1 MKNKRILW
9 IAIVMFICGLIAMK
23 FIRDGGT
30 DSQNE
35 ENASKPKKQ
44 KIEHIST
51 DFNANAFTSKVEEN
65 LLKEI
70 GICDSTQGDDSN
82 LDNPSCSPRFF
93 RFFKLNKAKELN
105 QSFILLARSGVNG
118 FPVRRL
124 LIFERERGKLV
135 KVNGFVG
142 YIIERRS
149 TETNYDDIVVR
160 FFERYDKQKYFYNCL
175 YTWKSGQYQYVSCEA
190 INDFKLKPEK
200 ADSVSVEVE
209 KILYDKKLVF

>member
-1 MKNKRILW
+1 MHKKRILW
-9 IAIVMFICGLIAMK
+9 IAIVMFICGLVAMK
-23 FIRDGGT
+23 FMKNGSTDENSEDG
-30 DSQNE
+30 
-35 ENASKPKKQ
+35 SKPKKQ
-44 KIEHIST
+44 KIEYIST
-51 DFNANAFTSKVEEN
+51 DFNANAFTGKVEEK

-70 GICDSTQGDDSN
+70 GICDSTQADDTN
-82 LDNPSCSPRFF
+82 LDKPSCSPRFF

-105 QSFILLARSGVNG
+105 ESCMLMVRAGVNG

-124 LIFERERGKLV
+124 LIFERERGKIV

-142 YIIERRS
+142 YLIERRS

-175 YTWKSGQYQYVSCEA
+175 YTWKGGQYQYVCCEA

-200 ADSVSVEVE
+200 ADSVSIEVK
-209 KILYDKKLVF
+209 KILNEKRLVY

>member
-1 MKNKRILW
+1 MKNNRNTIVFLCILGVFVAW
-9 IAIVMFICGLIAMK
+9 FLNRKKG
-23 FIRDGGT
+23 
-30 DSQNE
+30 SNE
-35 ENASKPKKQ
+35 EDVNTSQLAKKQ

-51 DFNANAFTSKVEEN
+51 DFNANAFTGKVEEN

-70 GICDSTQGDDSN
+70 GICDSTQGDDTN

-105 QSFILLARSGVNG
+105 QSFMLLARSGVNG

-149 TETNYDDIVVR
+149 TETNYDDIVIR

-175 YTWKSGQYQYVSCEA
+175 YTWKGGQYQYVGCEA
-190 INDFKLKPEK
+190 INDYKLKPEK
-200 ADSVSVEVE
+200 ADSVSIEVE
-209 KILYDKKLVF
+209 KILNEKKLVF

>member
-1 MKNKRILW
+1 MKNNRNTIVFLCILGVFVAW
-9 IAIVMFICGLIAMK
+9 FLNRKKG
-23 FIRDGGT
+23 
-30 DSQNE
+30 SNE
-35 ENASKPKKQ
+35 EDVNTSHATKKQ
-44 KIEHIST
+44 KIEYIST
-51 DFNANAFTSKVEEN
+51 DFNANSFTGNIEEK

-70 GICDSTQGDDSN
+70 GICDSTQGDDTN

-105 QSFILLARSGVNG
+105 ESCMLMVRAGVNA

-124 LIFERERGKLV
+124 LIFERERGKIV

-142 YIIERRS
+142 YLIERRS

-175 YTWKSGQYQYVSCEA
+175 YTWKGGQYQYVCCEA

-200 ADSVSVEVE
+200 ADSVSIEVK
-209 KILYDKKLVF
+209 KILNEKRLVY